1 MLQGQW
7 DGLTFD
13 AQGLVPAVVQEG
25 ASGAVLLLGYM
36 NAEALATT
44 LASGELHLWSRS
56 RARLWR
62 KGEQSGH
69 RVLVDEVRV
78 NCEGNS
84 LLVLARLAGPGACHD
99 GYRSCFYRRLSAE
112 GPPCVIADRAFDP
125 ATVYG
130 AGEPSDLPDARAAA
144 AADTLPDDRA
154 LEHAL
159 RALYAGYERLR
170 EVDLAAT
177 SSTSRRLRQY
187 PFDSAL
193 TLQRAHQEMDELR
206 GVLAGTHRHTGGE
219 EDVLLEASQVGYWTI
234 VAAIGARLPYEVWV
248 PHMALLAGWSAPHDG
263 KPASAASVEAGNPA
277 APLPE
282 RLRAI
287 LTQVGAL
294 CQRAGIHPARVVAH
308 DLAAL
313 RARHG

>member
-1 MLQGQW
+1 MRAQW

-13 AQGLVPAVVQEG
+13 QQGLVPAVVQEG

-56 RARLWR
+56 RARLWC

-69 RVLVDEVRV
+69 RVLVDEVRL

-84 LLVLARLAGPGACHD
+84 LLVLTRLAGPGACHD

-112 GPPCVIADRAFDP
+112 GPPLVIADRAFDP

-130 AGEPSDLPDARAAA
+130 AAEPPIPPDARAAA
-144 AADTLPDDRA
+144 AADTVPDGRA
-154 LEHAL
+154 LERVL

-170 EVDLAAT
+170 DVDLAAT
-177 SSTSRRLRQY
+177 SATSRRLRQR
-187 PFDSAL
+187 PFDPTEPL
-193 TLQRAHQEMDELR
+193 RRAHQELIELR
-206 GVLAGTHRHTGGE
+206 GVLAGTHRHAGGE
-219 EDVLLEASQVGYWTI
+219 QDVVLEASQVGYWVA
-234 VAAIGARLPYEVWV
+234 VAAVGARLPYVAWV
-248 PHMALLAGWSAPHDG
+248 PHTALLAGWSAPHDG
-263 KPASAASVEAGNPA
+263 APPSAASIEAGNPA
-277 APLPE
+277 APLAE

-287 LTQVGAL
+287 LAQVGML
-294 CQRAGIHPARVVAH
+294 CRQAGVHPARVVAH